1 MNTNAHVPQ
10 FSLENFQLFLQTQL
24 AVRKFPLVASIA
36 YSSNFQL
43 ESNFYIALYI
53 PQQWLNHLSFQMKLL
68 T

>member
-43 ESNFYIALYI
+43 ESNFYIAL
-53 PQQWLNHLSFQMKLL
+53 
-68 T
+68 